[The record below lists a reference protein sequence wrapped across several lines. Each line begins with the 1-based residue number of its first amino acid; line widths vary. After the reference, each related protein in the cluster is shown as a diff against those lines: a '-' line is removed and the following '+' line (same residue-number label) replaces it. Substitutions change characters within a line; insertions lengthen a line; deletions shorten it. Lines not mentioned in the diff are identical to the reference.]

1 MAYLNPNKL
10 IILFL
15 ILGSLSKAQEKT
27 LYVIHSNNTNGALE
41 NCYCPD
47 NPFGSLEKRSVY
59 IENFKKLK
67 GDQDIVIK
75 HTELRK
81 MKDKPSGKI
90 PLSYDEMLEKF
101 KKHRENM
108 KALIAEGKKFR
119 IVNREDLKS
128 ISLKPKVFTGTRKRE
143 RKRPPIINNSAE
155 LKKLRKMR
163 KKPTRKIAFAEKKKK
178 KSKTRKKNRPYTL

>member
-1 MAYLNPNKL
+1 MRKEMEK
-10 IILFL
+10 
-15 ILGSLSKAQEKT
+15 SKSPGERLLT
-27 LYVIHSNNTNGALE
+27 
-41 NCYCPD
+41 
-47 NPFGSLEKRSVY
+47 R
-59 IENFKKLK
+59 FKKLK
-67 GDQDIVIK
+67 EDKDISII
-75 HTELRK
+75 HTELSK
-81 MKDKPSGKI
+81 KKDKSVGKM

-155 LKKLRKMR
+155 LKRLRKMR
-163 KKPTRKIAFAEKKKK
+163 KKPTRKIAFSEKKK